1 MKDAV
6 RLAISKER
14 EDHSDTRKRIQHI
27 LEMREEKD
35 KYVVLESKFKLEQH
49 LSTKLLNRTITAES
63 QLKKANEDIVH
74 KRQLL
79 HSLAAEN
86 KESHSRQT
94 IFISSSY

>member
-14 EDHSDTRKRIQHI
+14 VDHSDSRKRIQHI
-27 LEMREEKD
+27 LEMREKKD

-49 LSTKLLNRTITAES
+49 LSTKLLNRSITTES
-63 QLKKANEDIVH
+63 QLKKATEDSVH

-86 KESHSRQT
+86 KISHGCKT